1 MIRQHIQ
8 NQQDLDKEVVKALED
23 DEIIK
28 RVAGGEKNLYALI
41 IRKYNQRLYRIA
53 LSIINSKPEV
63 EDIMQTAYIKAYEN
77 LDKFRFQSSFSTWIT
92 KILINESLMY
102 LKKREQTAIR
112 EKSRFTSLQIQN
124 AIELQTPLMHV
135 LNSELKAILEF
146 SIRKL
151 PEKYRIVFI
160 MREMECMSIAET
172 MECLGLTEANVK
184 VKLNRAKVLLRDKL
198 SVYLKDN
205 EVLQLYKPYCDRI
218 VDNVM
223 EKITIGINSKMRII

>member
-8 NQQDLDKEVVKALED
+8 NQHDLDKEVVKPLED

-28 RVAGGEKNLYALI
+28 RVAEGEKNLYSLI

-53 LSIINSKPEV
+53 LSIINCEPEV
-63 EDIMQTAYIKAYEN
+63 QDIMQTAYIKAYEN

-102 LKKREQTAIR
+102 LKKREQNKNR
-112 EKSRFTSLQIQN
+112 EKNRFTLSQIQSP
-124 AIELQTPLMHV
+124 IELQTPLMHV

-184 VKLNRAKVLLRDKL
+184 VRLNRAKVLLRDKL

-205 EVLQLYKPYCDRI
+205 GVLQLYKPYCDAI

-223 EKITIGINSKMRII
+223 EKIIHGTNSRMRII